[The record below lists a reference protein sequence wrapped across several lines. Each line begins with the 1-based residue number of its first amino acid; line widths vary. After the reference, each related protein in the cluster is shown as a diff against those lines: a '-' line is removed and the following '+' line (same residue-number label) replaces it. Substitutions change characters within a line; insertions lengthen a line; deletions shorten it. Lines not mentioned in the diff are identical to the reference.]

1 MCYRRRRATVVKVSV
16 PLEHW
21 LNLVVTNPCIL
32 ITTIDSYGNVDGMP
46 GKVFATISYWPP
58 MVLIGVAPFEHT
70 YMNIR
75 DTGEFVI
82 NLASMDQL
90 EKIWVMAQRFPRR
103 VNKVELADFSEIGS
117 EKVKPPRIEECKVH
131 LECRKQWMKRAG
143 DHFAITGLV
152 VAASADKDVLTEDY
166 HLILDKVKQVHHL
179 GFSGIPFGPDFVGLG
194 SEVFH
199 VSKLGCSK
207 YEIAPFEEW
216 LAEMK
221 ERGCV
226 KSEKMA
232 LIKNLS
238 KRLEK
243 GKPEE
248 HKKCKEELAP
258 LLREIIEAAKT

>member
-1 MCYRRRRATVVKVSV
+1 MVKMSV
-16 PLEHW
+16 PLENW

-32 ITTIDSYGNVDGMP
+32 ITTVDPYGNVDGMP

-75 DTGEFVI
+75 DTGEFVV
-82 NLASMDQL
+82 NLASMDHLQ
-90 EKIWVMAQRFPRR
+90 KIWIMAQRFPRR
-103 VNKVELADFSEIGS
+103 INKVELADFSEISS
-117 EKVKPPRIEECKVH
+117 EKVRPPRIQECKVH
-131 LECRKQWMKRAG
+131 LECKTQWMKRAG

-152 VAASADKDVLTEDY
+152 VAASADKDALTEDY

-179 GFSGIPFGPDFVGLG
+179 GFSGIPFGPDFVGLDR
-194 SEVFH
+194 EVFH
-199 VSKLGCSK
+199 IGRLGSTK
-207 YEIAPFEEW
+207 YEIAPFREW

-221 ERGCV
+221 ERVCV
-226 KSEKMA
+226 TPEKMA

-238 KRLEK
+238 KKLEK

-248 HKKCKEELAP
+248 YGQCKKELAL
-258 LLREIIEAAKT
+258 LLREIIEATKM